1 MAGLVGCPTFVLI
14 IWPES
19 GQIPSWLSGGGILHL
34 SSYRGAAH
42 IGNENG
48 GLRLHLIF
56 ILLFFLFFFSQ
67 YNIFLYNVG
76 TRSAL
81 GV

>member
-1 MAGLVGCPTFVLI
+1 MLSALVQTIGQRAAGCKSITTNIYQFNDYEAWIRTMAGLVGCPTFVLI

-42 IGNENG
+42 IGNEN
-48 GLRLHLIF
+48 
-56 ILLFFLFFFSQ
+56 
-67 YNIFLYNVG
+67 
-76 TRSAL
+76 
-81 GV
+81 